1 MSMLPF
7 EPQKIVTA
15 GACFASTAVES
26 NQLTQMGLLPKLR
39 EALANL
45 NPHEVRQTAER
56 AVSLHLIATQANSYT
71 AIADWLLPPS
81 ISPAKRME
89 ASGMIYLS
97 GEPNRPAHF
106 DLEIYAEDAIA
117 PAGAFIYYRNDPKRT
132 AREILDAHEEL
143 GLPLAR
149 LFPCFRELVC
159 ERLIQKVSL
168 ENAGFALA
176 TALPNIAP
184 LIGFGWA
191 VGELA
196 SDSVVLTVNQL
207 RLAFLIGAA
216 SDRPV
221 GYAEQKSEVAGIIA
235 GAFGWRAVAREL
247 VGKIPLGGG
256 IVPKAAISYAGTY
269 VVGKS
274 LERLYRSGA
283 SFTRAERKSAYVD
296 AYEHGKQIA
305 TSLIHRVKN
314 QKSA

>member
-1 MSMLPF
+1 
-7 EPQKIVTA
+7 
-15 GACFASTAVES
+15 
-26 NQLTQMGLLPKLR
+26 MGLLPKLR
-39 EALANL
+39 EALSNL
-45 NPHEVRQTAER
+45 NPNEVRLTAER
-56 AVSLHLIATQANSYT
+56 AVSLHLIATQTDSYT
-71 AIADWLLPPS
+71 AMADWLLPAGL
-81 ISPAKRME
+81 SPAKRME
-89 ASGMIYLS
+89 ASRMIHLS
-97 GEPNRPAHF
+97 GEANKPAHF
-106 DLEIYAEDAIA
+106 DVEIYAGDAIA
-117 PAGAFIYYRNDPKRT
+117 PAGAFLFDRQDPRRT
-132 AREILDAHEEL
+132 VREILDVHEEL

-149 LFPCFRELVC
+149 LFPAFREMVC
-159 ERLIQKVSL
+159 ERLIQKVAL

-216 SDRPV
+216 SDRSV
-221 GYAEQKSEVAGIIA
+221 GYAEQKSEVASIIA

-256 IVPKAAISYAGTY
+256 IIPKAAISYAGTY

-283 SFTRAERKSAYVD
+283 GYTRAERKDAYAD

-305 TSLIHRVKN
+305 TKLIQRVKN
-314 QKSA
+314 KKSA